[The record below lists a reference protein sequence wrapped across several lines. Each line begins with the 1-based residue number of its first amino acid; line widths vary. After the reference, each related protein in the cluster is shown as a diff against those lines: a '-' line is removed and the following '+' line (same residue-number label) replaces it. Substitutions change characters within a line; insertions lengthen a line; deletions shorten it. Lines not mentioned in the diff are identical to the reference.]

1 MRKKPKSIGLN
12 DPLRHPDHP
21 RPRTRREFIAQGFA
35 TGAATVMI
43 PSVISGLFTPRLA
56 NATLSPDVQTFANSI
71 CQITGG
77 AGKIPFIAFD
87 LAGGANVAGSNVLV
101 GGQGGQLDFLSTA
114 GYSKLG
120 LPGNMIPNPSLTGNF
135 IDATFGLRFHSD
147 SAFLRGMLTR
157 AKAGSLAATNTSGS
171 VIAARSENDTGNN
184 PHNPMYGIYK
194 AGAKGE
200 LLGLIGSES
209 SMSGGNSMAPAVMMD
224 VTAQPTKVDRASD
237 VTGLVDTGQLG
248 TLLPSPQDV
257 TEVMESM
264 KRISDGKLAKV
275 QAYANGTQDAASK
288 KLAQCSYTKAAY
300 LTDKFNNP
308 AALNPNIDPLIVGPT
323 GIFTQAEYDGDSE
336 FRKTAAVMK
345 MVIGGNAG
353 AGTITMGGFDYH
365 TGDRSTGELR
375 DFRAG
380 VCIGAC
386 LEYAARLGVP
396 LMIYLFSDGS
406 LASNGMVDNSTDGRG
421 KGQWTGDNQS
431 TAATFFL
438 VFNPTKRPTHLADA
452 NQGADGRIQIGWFNS
467 DGSINTGSSPAG
479 NAVNQLAATV
489 VLNYMALHG
498 EQGNFANLFG
508 PNWSGLG
515 NGAALDNMTAFA
527 PIVNGTIT
535 NPV

>member
-1 MRKKPKSIGLN
+1 MRKKKPRSLGLN
-12 DPLRHPDHP
+12 EPLRHADHP
-21 RPRTRREFIAQGFA
+21 RPRTRREFISQGFM
-35 TGAATVMI
+35 TGAATVMV
-43 PSVISGLFTPRLA
+43 PSILSGLFTPRLA
-56 NATLSPDVQTFANSI
+56 RATLSSDVQTFASSI
-71 CQITGG
+71 CKITGG

-87 LAGGANVAGSNVLV
+87 LAGGGNVVGSNVLI

-114 GYSKLG
+114 GYNKLG
-120 LPGNMIPNPSLTGNF
+120 LPGNMIPNGSATGSF

-147 SAFLRGMLTR
+147 SAYLRGMLS
-157 AKAGSLAATNTSGS
+157 KAGTLARANTHGS
-171 VIAARSENDTGNN
+171 VVAARSENDTGTN

-209 SMSGGNSMAPAVMMD
+209 SVSGGNSVAPAVMID
-224 VTAQPTKVDRASD
+224 VTAMPTKVDQASD

-248 TLLPSPQDV
+248 TLLPSAQDV

-264 KRISDGKLAKV
+264 KRISDGKFSKV
-275 QAYANGTQDAASK
+275 TAYADSAADTNAK
-288 KLAQCSYTKAAY
+288 QLARCGYTKAAY
-300 LTDKFNNP
+300 LTDEFSNP
-308 AALNPNIDPLIVGPT
+308 ALLNPDIDTDIVGPS

-336 FRKTAAVMK
+336 LRKTAAVMS
-345 MVIGGNAG
+345 MVINGNAG

-365 TGDRSTGELR
+365 TGDRATGEQR

-386 LEYAARLGVP
+386 LEYAARKGKP
-396 LMIYLFSDGS
+396 LMIYLFTDGS
-406 LASNGMVDNSTDGRG
+406 LTSNGMIDNSTDGRG

-438 VFNPTKRPTHLADA
+438 VFNPTKRPVHAPDT
-452 NQGADGRIQIGWFNS
+452 NQAADGRIQIGWFNA
-467 DGSINTGSSPAG
+467 DGSINTGSSPAA

-508 PNWSGLG
+508 ANWSGLG
-515 NGAALDNMTAFA
+515 SSQVQDSLIAFQ
-527 PIVNGTIT
+527 PIVSGTIA

>member
-12 DPLRHPDHP
+12 APLRHPDHP
-21 RPRTRREFIAQGFA
+21 RPRTRREFIAQGFM
-35 TGAATVMI
+35 TGAATVMV
-43 PSVISGLFTPRLA
+43 PSMISGLFTPRLA
-56 NATLSPDVQTFANSI
+56 HATLSPTFKDFAEQI
-71 CQITGG
+71 CLITGG

-101 GGQGGQLDFLSTA
+101 GGQGGQLDFLTTA

-135 IDATFGLRFHSD
+135 IDSTFGLRFHSD
-147 SAFLRGMLTR
+147 SAYLRGMLTR
-157 AKAGSLAATNTSGS
+157 TGTLAKTNTNGT

-209 SMSGGNSMAPAVMMD
+209 AVSGSNSMAPAVMID
-224 VTAQPTKVDRASD
+224 VTAQPTKVDRSSD

-264 KRISDGKLAKV
+264 KRISDGKLTKV

-288 KLAQCSYTKAAY
+288 KLTQCSYTKAAY
-300 LTDKFNNP
+300 LTDRFNNP
-308 AALNPNIDPLIVGPT
+308 ALLNPDIDPLIVGPT
-323 GIFTQAEYDGDSE
+323 GIFTQAEYDNDSE
-336 FRKTAAVMK
+336 FRKTAAVMS
-345 MVIGGNAG
+345 MVINGNAG

-386 LEYAARLGVP
+386 LEYAARVGKP
-396 LMIYLFSDGS
+396 LMIYLYSDGS
-406 LASNGMVDNSTDGRG
+406 LASNGMIDNSVDGRG

-431 TAATFFL
+431 TASTFFL
-438 VFNPTKRPTHLADA
+438 VFNPSKKPTHLPDA
-452 NQGADGRIQIGWFNS
+452 NQPNDGRIQIGWFNG
-467 DGSINTGSSPAG
+467 DGSINTGSSPAA

-498 EQGNFANLFG
+498 DQGNFADLFG

-515 NGAALDNMTAFA
+515 SSQVQDNLTAFA
-527 PIVNGTIT
+527 PIVAGTIA